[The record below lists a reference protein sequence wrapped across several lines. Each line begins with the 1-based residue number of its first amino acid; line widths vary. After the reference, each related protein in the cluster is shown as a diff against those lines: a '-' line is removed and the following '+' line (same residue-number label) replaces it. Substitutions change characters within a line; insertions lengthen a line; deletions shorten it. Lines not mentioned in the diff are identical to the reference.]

1 MDIGVFH
8 GVSFK
13 RMQNSMEDC
22 TLFPPKEEAAVAAFS
37 FLICLSRPVYLC
49 GERIVDRFFIPMW
62 VWLHPPSGM
71 EPVQ

>member
-1 MDIGVFH
+1 M
-8 GVSFK
+8 
-13 RMQNSMEDC
+13 
-22 TLFPPKEEAAVAAFS
+22 FPPKEEAAVAAFS